1 MTTLILPAENP
12 DGDPIWALTVYCR
25 LIREAYPDTPIVIGG
40 LEASLRRFA
49 HYDYWD
55 DSVYPSILLDTGADL
70 LSYGMGEKQTAE
82 IAHRLASGES
92 VSALTDIRG
101 TCYLTDPVNTPW
113 GSVQCPSFDMVRTD
127 KKAYAKA
134 ARIQMEEQDEIKG
147 PDCYPAA

>member
-1 MTTLILPAENP
+1 MVAHYTVAKRKRSDDAYTAGGKSGRRP
-12 DGDPIWALTVYCR
+12 DRALTVYCR
-25 LIREAYPDTPIVIGG
+25 LIREVYPDTPIVIGG

-92 VSALTDIRG
+92 VSALTNIR
-101 TCYLTDPVNTPW
+101 
-113 GSVQCPSFDMVRTD
+113 
-127 KKAYAKA
+127 
-134 ARIQMEEQDEIKG
+134 
-147 PDCYPAA
+147 